1 MSRST
6 KIDFGPNYERITPE
20 TKAELLACEPL
31 EIANMIYQV
40 RHREMLFSQ
49 ITSRHW
55 RHTIKKIDQF
65 DLAQP
70 IFIPNELLGEWVQ
83 FLQKVLQWR
92 ENQQQDNL
100 LFKTEQRHQRSKKL
114 LRELKKNQTFAVY
127 LSRSQLIGSMA
138 NIRLELIDT
147 MRADEVEYTDLL
159 EAQRWCDAYSEVVS
173 SSALH
178 NYCQQHGLQENS
190 LAKLTYLQLR
200 DLAEGVSQFTAKQE
214 LIETI
219 NALFGDWRELI
230 ANHPSYLRAQ
240 NEPLT
245 SLATAQLKELLR
257 ELESLSDSGIGF
269 DAAGNL
275 VAKQQN
281 T

>member
-6 KIDFGPNYERITPE
+6 KIDFGQSYERITPE

-31 EIANMIYQV
+31 EIAKMIYLA
-40 RHREMLFSQ
+40 RHSELLFSQ

-55 RHTIKKIDQF
+55 RHTITKIDQF
-65 DLAQP
+65 DLTQP
-70 IFIPNELLGEWVQ
+70 IFIPDILLSEWVQ

-100 LFKTEQRHQRSKKL
+100 LFKTEQRYQRSKKL
-114 LRELKKNQTFAVY
+114 LKELKKNQAFVIY
-127 LSRSQLIGSMA
+127 LGRSKLIGSLA
-138 NIRLELIDT
+138 NIRVELMNTIS
-147 MRADEVEYTDLL
+147 ADEVEYTDLL
-159 EAQRWCDAYSEVVS
+159 EAQRWCDVYSEVVNS
-173 SSALH
+173 SVLH
-178 NYCQQHGLQENS
+178 NYCQQHGVQESS
-190 LAKLTYLQLR
+190 LDKLTYLQLR
-200 DLAEGVSQFTAKQE
+200 DLAEGVSQFAAKQE
-214 LIETI
+214 LVETI
-219 NALFGDWRELI
+219 NARFGDWRELI

-275 VAKQQN
+275 VAKQPN